1 MDTVHVVKL
10 PVRSFVNEERNCK
23 EAAQNPEKKKTMSNG
38 VKNLIDKI
46 KAKFSVCLTM

>member
-23 EAAQNPEKKKTMSNG
+23 EAARNPEKKRRCQMASRT
-38 VKNLIDKI
+38 
-46 KAKFSVCLTM
+46 

>member
-23 EAAQNPEKKKTMSNG
+23 EAAQNPEKKED
-38 VKNLIDKI
+38 VKWRQELNR
-46 KAKFSVCLTM
+46 

>member
-23 EAAQNPEKKKTMSNG
+23 EAMSNG